1 VPIDLH
7 CNHCGKHIRAPD
19 EAGGKHGKCPY
30 CKQDVYVP
38 MPAAEIEEI
47 PLAPL
52 DGERQRRE
60 QELSDE
66 DRRYQAAISH
76 EDREPPEK
84 PGRGG
89 SAGTETAMPLPRP
102 DDVIDVPGLVVR
114 YVLAMTDSKLDQADR
129 IAAKLE
135 DASDKA
141 RDEVQRL
148 MVDELPPAGLGGVPP
163 AVYKGFLKTL
173 LGRL

>member
-1 VPIDLH
+1 MPIDLH

-38 MPAAEIEEI
+38 MAAAEVEEI

-52 DGERQRRE
+52 DEDHRRRE
-60 QELSDE
+60 RELADE

-84 PGRGG
+84 PGRES
-89 SAGTETAMPLPRP
+89 SAGAETAMPLPRP

-114 YVLAMTDSKLDQADR
+114 YVLAMKDSKLDQADR
-129 IAAKLE
+129 IAAKLKG
-135 DASDKA
+135 ASAKT

-148 MVDELPPAGLGGVPP
+148 MVDELPPAGLEGVPP

-173 LGRL
+173 LGHL